1 MKSIIVIGAGRSCSS
16 LIRYLL
22 ENSRKENWSVV
33 IADRDQEVAQ
43 QKVDGHEN
51 GTAVSFDASNRE
63 ERIELIKNADLVVSM
78 LPASMHIDV
87 AKDCLE
93 FGIHVIT
100 PSYVTKEM
108 SALDQEVKSKGLIF
122 LNEMGVDPGIDHMSA
137 MKIIHEVQEKGGK
150 LSRFESFTGGLVA
163 PESDDNPWNYKFT
176 WNPRNV
182 VLAGQGGTARFQ
194 QDHRLKY
201 IAPYN
206 VFERVKPIEI
216 EGYGKFEGYANRDSL
231 SYKKVYGIEEI
242 PTIYRGTLRKQGFC
256 EAWNVFVKL
265 GMTTEDFSI
274 PDSHKMTYRDF
285 TNSFLTYS
293 NDETVEDK
301 IQNSLQLSDK
311 VMSKLN
317 WLGLFEKVEI
327 GLENATPAAVLQKL
341 LEDKWNLKEDDKDMI
356 VMWHRFNYILD
367 GKEHELH
374 SSMVSIGEDQTY
386 TAMSNTVGLPLAIA
400 VKMVL
405 NGKIDL
411 SGVLMP
417 IVPEIYNPILEEL
430 RSFGIEFHEKEVD

>member
-1 MKSIIVIGAGRSCSS
+1 VKSIIVIGAGRSCSS

>member
-163 PESDDNPWNYKFT
+163 PESDNNPWNYKFT

-301 IQNSLQLSDK
+301 IQNSLQLSDE

-341 LEDKWNLKEDDKDMI
+341 LEGKWNLKEDDKDMI

>member
-22 ENSRKENWSVV
+22 ENSEKESWKVI
-33 IADRDQEVAQ
+33 IADRDIAVAQ
-43 QKVDGHEN
+43 QKVNGHPN
-51 GTAVSFDASNRE
+51 GKALAFDATNPQARKD
-63 ERIELIKNADLVVSM
+63 LIKGAALVVSM

-93 FGIHVIT
+93 LGVHVIT

-108 SALDQEVKSKGLIF
+108 KALDDEVRKKGLIF

-137 MKIIHEVQEKGGK
+137 MKLIHEIQHKGGV

-201 IAPYN
+201 IAPFN

-216 EGYGKFEGYANRDSL
+216 EGHGHFEGYANRDSL
-231 SYKKVYGIEEI
+231 SYRQVYGLEDI
-242 PTIYRGTLRKQGFC
+242 PTIYRGTLRKEGFC

-265 GMTTEDFSI
+265 GMTTEDFEI
-274 PDSHKMTYRDF
+274 RKCKELTYREF
-285 TNSFLTYS
+285 TNSFLSY
-293 NDETVEDK
+293 NQEKTVEDK
-301 IQNSLQLSDK
+301 LQSSLSLSDA
-311 VMSKLN
+311 VMDKLA
-317 WLGLFEKVEI
+317 WLGLFEDKAI
-327 GLENATPAAVLQKL
+327 GRESSTPAAILQQL
-341 LEDKWNLKEDDKDMI
+341 LEQKWQLKPDDKDMI
-356 VMWHRFNYILD
+356 VMWHRFNYMLN
-367 GKEHELH
+367 GKEHEVQ

-386 TAMSNTVGLPLAIA
+386 TAMANTVGLPVAIA

-411 SGVLMP
+411 KGVLMP
-417 IVPEIYNPILEEL
+417 IVPEIYLPILEEL
-430 RSFGIEFHEKEVD
+430 TSFGIEFHEKEMD

>member
-137 MKIIHEVQEKGGK
+137 MKIIHEV
-150 LSRFESFTGGLVA
+150 
-163 PESDDNPWNYKFT
+163 
-176 WNPRNV
+176 
-182 VLAGQGGTARFQ
+182 
-194 QDHRLKY
+194 
-201 IAPYN
+201 
-206 VFERVKPIEI
+206 
-216 EGYGKFEGYANRDSL
+216 
-231 SYKKVYGIEEI
+231 
-242 PTIYRGTLRKQGFC
+242 
-256 EAWNVFVKL
+256 
-265 GMTTEDFSI
+265 
-274 PDSHKMTYRDF
+274 
-285 TNSFLTYS
+285 
-293 NDETVEDK
+293 
-301 IQNSLQLSDK
+301 
-311 VMSKLN
+311 
-317 WLGLFEKVEI
+317 
-327 GLENATPAAVLQKL
+327 
-341 LEDKWNLKEDDKDMI
+341 
-356 VMWHRFNYILD
+356 
-367 GKEHELH
+367 
-374 SSMVSIGEDQTY
+374 
-386 TAMSNTVGLPLAIA
+386 
-400 VKMVL
+400 
-405 NGKIDL
+405 
-411 SGVLMP
+411 
-417 IVPEIYNPILEEL
+417 
-430 RSFGIEFHEKEVD
+430 